1 MTDLFEP
8 ETAQRPTAPPSRVRS
23 AASKRAAR
31 KRKRRRQQRTAVIMV
46 VLLGLLGTGGFVFWD
61 RLTGSLSGFD
71 LALFNGAPEDYPGPG
86 VDPVQ
91 VVIPEGATGSQMG
104 QVLAE
109 ADVVASVGAFNE
121 AFEGVP
127 GAAGI
132 QPGTYE
138 LHTQMSAK
146 GAVEALLTNEKVET
160 EVTIPEG
167 YTVEQVVDRIASITE
182 FSREEIEEALADP
195 KAIGLP
201 KSADGNAEGWL
212 FPKTYKVQPGDEVT
226 DLLSTMID
234 QTKAELDSLGVDK
247 GDRQDVLT
255 KASLVEREAKI
266 DEDRGKMAR
275 AIENRLERQISLGID
290 ASIAYGLGKSGLDL
304 TRADLEDSSN
314 PYNTRVHYG
323 LPPGPIA
330 SPGAASVEAVVN
342 PPEGN
347 WVFWVTVNL
356 ETGETKFAETNAEHN
371 VNVAE
376 LRAWEEE
383 NS

>member
-212 FPKTYKVQPGDEVT
+212 FPKTYNVQPGDEVT

-247 GDRQDVLT
+247 GDRQDALT
-255 KASLVEREAKI
+255 KASIVEKEAP
-266 DEDRGKMAR
+266 DGYRGEVAR
-275 AIENRLERQISLGID
+275 VIENRLERGSPLGMD
-290 ASIAYGLGKSGLDL
+290 AVDAYGRGKP
-304 TRADLEDSSN
+304 ADQITVSEFNDSDF
-314 PYNTRVHYG
+314 PYASRQQVG
-323 LPPGPIA
+323 LPPTPI
-330 SPGAASVEAVVN
+330 SNPGAASVEAVID
-342 PPEGN
+342 PPEGD
-347 WVFWVTVNL
+347 WIWYVTVNL
-356 ETGETKFAETNAEHN
+356 ESGETKFTDNYSEFEQFKAEYQ
-371 VNVAE
+371 
-376 LRAWEEE
+376 AWQAD
-383 NS
+383 ND